1 MAPPQ
6 AQAAALAAALRSQ
19 AGTPTLERNLERVWY
34 RVRRRAQKRGV
45 RPLKLHCAR
54 HTWASL
60 ALASGKST
68 KWVAAQ
74 LGHSDPGFTLRTY
87 AHVMPEE
94 EPDVSFA
101 DFGAPGRPYTA
112 PQENGAG
119 DPVANPAISMVELR
133 GIEPLTPRLPALC
146 SPS

>member
-1 MAPPQ
+1 MGLTGP
-6 AQAAALAAALRSQ
+6 
-19 AGTPTLERNLERVWY
+19 V
-34 RVRRRAQKRGV
+34 
-45 RPLKLHCAR
+45 
-54 HTWASL
+54 
-60 ALASGKST
+60 ASGKST

-119 DPVANPAISMVELR
+119 DPVANPVISMVELR